1 MIKQLSKAWG
11 SYVLPLVQRPRR
23 LQVAA
28 LCYRTDGDG
37 NSDEKQILL
46 ITSRDT
52 GRWVLPKGWPMRGK
66 DGSAAAMQEA
76 WEEAGVLGL
85 RLSGDPVGSYTYDK
99 IKDSGLPV
107 PVEVLVYPVAVRELA
122 DDFPEKGERT
132 RQWFTPAAA
141 ADLVHEPSLQALLRS
156 L

>member
-1 MIKQLSKAWG
+1 MIKPLSKAWG
-11 SYVLPLVQRPRR
+11 NYVLPLLQRPRR

-28 LCYRTDGDG
+28 LCYAMDGG
-37 NSDEKQILL
+37 EKKILL

-66 DGSAAAMQEA
+66 DGSASAMQEA

-99 IKDSGLPV
+99 IKDSGLPI

-122 DDFPEKGERT
+122 DDFPEKDERT
-132 RQWFTPAAA
+132 RQWFTPAEAA
-141 ADLVHEPSLQALLRS
+141 TLVHEPSLQTLLRS